1 MNYCFRRKQGEKT
14 NERDQ
19 YLSVKIAALTQGRSG
34 EAEQADGTSINQFV
48 MAAVAAKVAAMD
60 TATFFQDHKARA
72 DFEAF
77 DKLMKRRGGEEPR
90 SGDELPE

>member
-1 MNYCFRRKQGEKT
+1 M
-14 NERDQ
+14 
-19 YLSVKIAALTQGRSG
+19 
-34 EAEQADGTSINQFV
+34 